1 MPMASAVLDAS
12 VVLAHIAGEK
22 GSDAVVQV
30 AGSALLSTVNL
41 AEVFSKLSERGL
53 SADQADTIVYRY
65 GFEIAPFDEGLA
77 RQTGAMRQVTR
88 KWGLSLGDRA
98 CLALA
103 QRENLPVLTA
113 DRDWAKLSLGIEV
126 KVIR

>member
-12 VVLAHIAGEK
+12 AVLAHIAGEK
-22 GSDAVVQV
+22 GSDAVAQV
-30 AGSALLSTVNL
+30 AGGALLSTVNL

-77 RQTGAMRQVTR
+77 RQTGALRQVTR

-103 QRENLPVLTA
+103 QREDLPVLTA
-113 DRDWAKLSLGIEV
+113 DRDWAKLNLGIEV
-126 KVIR
+126 KIIR

>member
-1 MPMASAVLDAS
+1 
-12 VVLAHIAGEK
+12 LAHIAGEK
-22 GSDAVVQV
+22 GSDAVAQV
-30 AGSALLSTVNL
+30 AGDALLGAVNL

-65 GFEIAPFDEGLA
+65 RFEIAPFDEALA
-77 RQTGAMRQVTR
+77 RQTGALRQATR

-103 QRENLPVLTA
+103 QRENLPVLTT
-113 DRDWAKLSLGIEV
+113 DRDWAKLDLGIEV
-126 KVIR
+126 KLIR

>member
-1 MPMASAVLDAS
+1 VLDAS
-12 VVLAHIAGEK
+12 AVLAHIAGEK
-22 GSDAVVQV
+22 GSDAVAQV
-30 AGSALLSTVNL
+30 AGGALLSTVNL

-77 RQTGAMRQVTR
+77 RQTGALRQVTR

-103 QRENLPVLTA
+103 QREDLPVLTA
-113 DRDWAKLSLGIEV
+113 DRDWAKLNLGIEV
-126 KVIR
+126 KIIR

>member
-77 RQTGAMRQVTR
+77 RQTGALRQVTR